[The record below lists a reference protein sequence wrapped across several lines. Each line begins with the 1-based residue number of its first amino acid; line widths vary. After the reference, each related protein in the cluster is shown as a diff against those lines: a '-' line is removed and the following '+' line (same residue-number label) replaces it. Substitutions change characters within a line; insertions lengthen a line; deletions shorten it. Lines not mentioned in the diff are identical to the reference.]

1 MLELNGAQVPARE
14 RSDAEIYRQR
24 REAATHASSPEVA
37 ASPTMPLAL
46 AFVCAAAGLRGDVRI
61 PVSRDMTLSMVRD
74 LAYRATG
81 IAPFL
86 QRLWGRA
93 EGDLQSVELDQDHTL
108 DWYGFMAGVVVVTV
122 EERQGA

>member
-1 MLELNGAQVPARE
+1 
-14 RSDAEIYRQR
+14 
-24 REAATHASSPEVA
+24 
-37 ASPTMPLAL
+37 
-46 AFVCAAAGLRGDVRI
+46 
-61 PVSRDMTLSMVRD
+61 MTLSMVRD

-86 QRLWGRA
+86 QQLWGRA